1 MEVATLIRDIV
12 KNKYLYLL
20 ALPGFA
26 VMLFFA
32 YLPMT
37 GHLIAFKE
45 YRVSEGLWGSPWAGF
60 KKFELLFESGKWI
73 EVTVNT
79 LYLNS
84 LFIVSSLII
93 ALMLAIFL
101 NEIRRMLWRK
111 LAQSVVFL
119 PYFISWM
126 VVSFIVFAML
136 NTSDGLI
143 NQTLTRMDIDGV
155 SWYSSPEYWPLILT
169 VIYIWKFAGYKS
181 IIYLAAITGIS
192 GEYYES
198 ARIDGANRL
207 QQIWHITL
215 PLLRPTIIILTLL
228 SIGRI
233 FYGDFGMIYG
243 IVGDNGVLFPT
254 TDVIDTFTY
263 RMLRHLGDFGMSS
276 AIALYQSVMGLVV
289 IVFFNWIVRKVDGDS
304 KLF

>member
-1 MEVATLIRDIV
+1 MIRDIV

-20 ALPGFA
+20 ALPGF
-26 VMLFFA
+26 VVLVFFA

-37 GHLIAFKE
+37 GHFIAFKE
-45 YRVSEGLWGSPWAGF
+45 YRVSDGLWGSPWAGF
-60 KKFELLFESGKWI
+60 KKFELLFESGKWM

-143 NQTLTRMDIDGV
+143 NQTLASIGIDAV
-155 SWYSSPEYWPLILT
+155 PWYSSPQHWPFILT

-192 GEYYES
+192 GEFYES

-228 SIGRI
+228 SVGRI

-254 TDVIDTFTY
+254 TDVIDTYTY

-276 AIALYQSVMGLVV
+276 AIALYQSVMGLIV
-289 IVFFNWIVRKVDGDS
+289 IIFFNWIVRKVDGDS
-304 KLF
+304 RLF